1 MVDEN
6 KDIDEI
12 IAAVKEEKGV
22 DIDEADAKEVAR
34 ARGVTYSR
42 GMEHVAYIT
51 KNTPKKD
58 IASLFLRMMSSD
70 DFGETFSRTANGTSP
85 YCAKE
90 NTTSPYKFVRN
101 ASKIPCNQY
110 FSLVS
115 QFAKVKGYRGEIG
128 GKLLEMYTTRS
139 HIPDYIN
146 AESTATMYTEDG
158 TRNGKSESVYTEA
171 AEKFLANEKANVINK
186 WKDYLKNAGL

>member
-1 MVDEN
+1 MDEN

-12 IAAVKEEKGV
+12 IAAVKAEKGV
-22 DIDEADAKEVAR
+22 DIDEAAAKEIAR

-42 GMEHVAYIT
+42 GMEHIAYIT
-51 KNTPKKD
+51 KNSPKKD

-101 ASKIPCNQY
+101 ASKIPSNQY

-115 QFAKVKGYRGEIG
+115 QFSSLKGYRGEIG
-128 GKLLEMYTTRS
+128 GKLLNMFTTHS
-139 HIPDYIN
+139 HIPDYIT
-146 AESTATMYTEDG
+146 AESTASMYTEDG
-158 TRNGKSESVYTEA
+158 TRNGKTESVYTEA
-171 AEKFLANEKANVINK
+171 AEKFLAAEKANVVKN
-186 WKDYLKNAGL
+186 WEDYLKNAGL